1 MSKSKTSIQELG
13 EEKIE
18 FATSMFK
25 LLGHPLRLRL
35 IELLD
40 IHGERTVNDLAEL
53 TSQPQ
58 SSVSLYLSRL
68 KALGLLKSRRAGNQT
83 FYSIQEPKL
92 LVLLNCIRECPLEE

>member
-1 MSKSKTSIQELG
+1 MSQPRTQVEELG

-18 FATSMFK
+18 FATNMFK

-40 IHGERTVNDLAEL
+40 IHGEKTVNDLAEL

-58 SSVSLYLSRL
+58 SSVSLYLGRL
-68 KALGLLKSRRAGNQT
+68 KALGLLKSRRDGNQT
-83 FYSIQEPKL
+83 IYSISEPKL
-92 LVLLNCIRECPLEE
+92 LILLNCVRGCPLED